1 MRRWRRP
8 LPPPPATRPPCRP
21 PSPRPARRRGP
32 GPRPPPALRLPALR
46 LPALRL
52 SAGLALGLFPL
63 AAHAQLSQLT
73 TAAQSGQPASRNEPV
88 TFTSDQ
94 VEYDRDRGI
103 VTATG
108 HVEAWQNDRVVR
120 ADKITFDRNTDVMA
134 ATGNVVLLDPA
145 GQVVFADYAE
155 LTEGMRNG
163 VLRGMR
169 ALLTQNGRLAANG
182 ARRTEG
188 KLNELSKV
196 VYSTCN
202 LCAKDPTRPPLWQ
215 IRALSAVQDLETKR
229 IEYQDAT
236 MQMAGFPV
244 AYMPYFSHPDPSVK
258 RATGFL
264 VPTIGNQSEIGPF
277 IQVPYYWVLDDQSDT
292 TIIPMLTAKAGPAID
307 LEYRRRFNDGELTI
321 NGSAGYLEG
330 SPQGTIFAHGR
341 FSYDD
346 TWRYGFDIERASSSD
361 YVRDFLLGPVV
372 GNTDLLT
379 SQVYAEGFGE
389 GSYARLDSRFYQGLI
404 NTIVDSQLP
413 VVLPRFEYSYFGL
426 PDSLGGRLQV
436 DTGAFNV
443 IRTEGTNTQRANLTV
458 NYSRPFQGEFG
469 DLWKLSFHAD
479 AATYYAT
486 DLNEQ
491 PNFSPLDK
499 SAATRA
505 LPQAAVDFR
514 WPFMRDSGDWG
525 TQIIEPI
532 AELIVAPQVG
542 NSQFTKIPNEDSL
555 DLEFTDQ
562 NLFGW
567 NRFPGIDRLEGGERA
582 NVAMHGAWYLNGTAL
597 DTLIGQSYRT
607 APDDNFPE
615 ASGLHDTVSD
625 VVARATF
632 APTNWLDLTYRTRL
646 DHRNLETRFAD
657 ALATVKWGPHF
668 TMSSGYLYTTFN
680 PYEFYQQPP
689 PPPPNNATGYYTPR
703 NELTLAASTHW
714 GQYRLSGFARRDL
727 ATNQM
732 VAVGLDAAYE
742 DECFIFDVKLNRRY
756 TSFNGDN
763 GSTGI
768 LIQLTFKTI
777 GQFGYRAM

>member
-1 MRRWRRP
+1 MRGRCRP
-8 LPPPPATRPPCRP
+8 LPPSTPRRPCRP
-21 PSPRPARRRGP
+21 HSPGPARHGGRGP
-32 GPRPPPALRLPALR
+32 QPPPALALF
-46 LPALRL
+46 
-52 SAGLALGLFPL
+52 AGLALGLAPL
-63 AAHAQLSQLT
+63 TAHAQLSQLSK
-73 TAAQSGQPASRNEPV
+73 ASQAGPSSRNEPV
-88 TFTSDQ
+88 TFTADR

-120 ADKITFDRNTDVMA
+120 ADKMTFDRNTNVA
-134 ATGNVVLLDPA
+134 AASGNVVLLDPG
-145 GQVVFADYAE
+145 GQVVFSDYAE

-169 ALLTQNGRLAANG
+169 ALLAENGRLAANG

-258 RATGFL
+258 RASGLL
-264 VPTIGNQSEIGPF
+264 VPSIGAASHLGPF
-277 IQVPYYWVLDDQSDT
+277 VQVPYYWVLDDQSDT
-292 TIIPMLTAKAGPAID
+292 TITPMITAEAGPQVD
-307 LEYRRRFNDGELTI
+307 LEYRRRFNDGELTV
-321 NGSAGYLEG
+321 NGSAGYLDG

-341 FSYDD
+341 FNYND
-346 TWRYGFDIERASSSD
+346 TWRYGFDLERASSTD
-361 YVRDFLLGPVV
+361 YVRDFHLGSIV
-372 GNTDLLT
+372 GDTNLLT
-379 SQVYAEGFGE
+379 SQIFAEGFGE
-389 GSYARLDSRFYQGLI
+389 GAYSRIDTRFYQGLI
-404 NTIVDSQLP
+404 NTIIDSQLP
-413 VVLPRFEYSYFGL
+413 FVMPRYEYSYFGQ
-426 PDSLGGRLQV
+426 PDSLGGRLEV
-436 DTGAFNV
+436 NAGAFNV
-443 IRTEGTNTQRANLTV
+443 LRTEGTNTQRANLSV
-458 NYSRPFQGEFG
+458 NYSRPFQGQFG

-479 AATYYAT
+479 AASYYAT

-491 PNFSPLDK
+491 PNFSTLDK
-499 SAATRA
+499 NSVTRA
-505 LPQAAVDFR
+505 LPQVAVDFR

-532 AELIVAPQVG
+532 AQVIVAPQVG
-542 NSQFTKIPNEDSL
+542 NSQLNTIPNEDSL

-567 NRFPGIDRLEGGERA
+567 NRFPGIDRLEGGVRA
-582 NVAMHGAWYLNGTAL
+582 NVAMHGAWYLDGTAL

-607 APDDNFPE
+607 TPDNNFPE
-615 ASGLHDTVSD
+615 TSGLHDTVSD
-625 VVARATF
+625 IVARATF

-646 DHRNLETRFAD
+646 DHKTLNTHFAD
-657 ALATVKWGPHF
+657 ALATVRGPHF
-668 TMSSGYLYTTFN
+668 ALSGGYLYTTFN
-680 PYEFYQQPP
+680 PYEFYQQPQP
-689 PPPPNNATGYYTPR
+689 PPLNNASGFYTPR
-703 NELTLAASTHW
+703 NEITLAASTNW

-727 ATNQM
+727 ATNKM
-732 VAVGLDAAYE
+732 VSLGLDAAYE
-742 DECFIFDVKLNRRY
+742 DECFIFDVRFNRRY
-756 TSFNGDN
+756 TSYNGDN
-763 GSTGI
+763 GSTGV
-768 LIQLTFKTI
+768 LFQLTFKTI